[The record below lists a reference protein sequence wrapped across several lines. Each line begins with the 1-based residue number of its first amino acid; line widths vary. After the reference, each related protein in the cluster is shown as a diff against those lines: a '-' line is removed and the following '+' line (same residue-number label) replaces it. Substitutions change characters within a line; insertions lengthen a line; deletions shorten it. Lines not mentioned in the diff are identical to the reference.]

1 MTENNLALLV
11 QLNIRKTEE
20 NLHRIDSMRD
30 DIRDMDRKLVLMEN
44 AISQSINDL
53 RRLYTELNSKEEV

>member
-11 QLNIRKTEE
+11 QLNIRKAEE

>member
-1 MTENNLALLV
+1 MHKDHKALFRLS
-11 QLNIRKTEE
+11 IKKAEE

-30 DIRDMDRKLVLMEN
+30 DLRDMDRKLVLMEN

-53 RRLYTELNSKEEV
+53 RRLYTELNSKEEA